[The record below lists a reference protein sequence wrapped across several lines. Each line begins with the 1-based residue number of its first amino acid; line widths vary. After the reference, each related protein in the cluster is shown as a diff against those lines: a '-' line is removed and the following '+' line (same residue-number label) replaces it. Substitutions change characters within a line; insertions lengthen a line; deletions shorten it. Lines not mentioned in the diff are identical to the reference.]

1 MSMVIFS
8 VHLGIVLFSMAGPL
22 LLLVSTFQ
30 VEGSFSLDPWRN
42 VLGDLGRWK
51 ALLVNTGIAFSSA
64 ALICIP
70 MGAVV
75 AFLLFRT
82 DIGARRMG
90 LPLVSF
96 AAALPLYVVNASLLA
111 VLGLKTL
118 QGSALAVGGIHA
130 LAQLPAVVFLMGLSY
145 QLVSKDLEELA
156 SIDGA
161 GPIKI
166 FLRVILPGAMGGVI
180 LSFVWILWW
189 LTMDYSVS
197 DVLLVRTFPEELY
210 TQFALNGRPAEPTLV
225 SLPQMLVFA
234 AVLWSSKG
242 AFLKTEI
249 KAEPLHR
256 PSLFRLGAWN
266 FPGALALMALLL
278 CMALLPVVLLLS
290 QMGPIGTLPHFARVF
305 APEIWTSLWT
315 SFAAGLLCA
324 GLAPGLAWYLV
335 RRPRW
340 RLFLAAYVILMLSF
354 PAPLLGMGLI
364 NLFNHEGLLGLVYDS
379 PIMLLLAYTIRFL
392 PLGVLLLT
400 STLRSL
406 PAEIEMMARADGCGD
421 LDVLRH
427 IVFPLSAR
435 PMLTA
440 LFLTVILSL
449 GELPCSLLV
458 TPPGYATV
466 ASRFFSMIHYG
477 LYRDAAAL
485 CLLSILCLLLP
496 WAGLMVLLRKRL
508 RERQHALLFVL
519 LAFCTFGCDPKKG
532 REVVVYTALD
542 ESFSEPIFKEFTA
555 RTGIKVLA
563 QFDTESTKT
572 VGLANKIRAER
583 SRPRCDVFWN
593 NEILNTLS
601 LKAEGLLSPSDP
613 AQAKNYPSQYK
624 DPEAYWY
631 GFAARAR
638 VLLVNKELVPEES
651 FPKSIRDLADP
662 RWKGK
667 TGIAKPLFG
676 TTASHA
682 ACLFTAWAEEAFV
695 QYLEALKKNAI
706 QIQGGNKNCALA
718 VGNGEAAFALTD
730 TDDAMEE
737 IEAKKPVRMVYPDS
751 TPDGM
756 GTLFLPN
763 TLAVVKGAPHP
774 REALELMDFLLCA
787 ETEEKLASGPS
798 AQIPLNLSARP
809 NSRVK
814 GPKELKPMSVD
825 FKNAASAFGKARELV
840 EKHLLE

>member
-1 MSMVIFS
+1 MRLTQPSNRMALVGKSMSMVIFS

-130 LAQLPAVVFLMGLSY
+130 LAQLPVVVFLMGISY

-427 IVFPLSAR
+427 IVFPLCAR

-485 CLLSILCLLLP
+485 CLLSILCLHHYGMKPFLHLSVGEPDRFDQVIDRRARPEAGHVGADFPSRAADGVAAHAGEFLASIHFLPANRVALGQDIRGHLLQFGFGERHLAFVNAAGARQGQDKIRLAATAFARGAE
-496 WAGLMVLLRKRL
+496 AGLGHGLGQTRFRQSPGQNGTGSSDAQQGTP
-508 RERQHALLFVL
+508 ERQDLR
-519 LAFCTFGCDPKKG
+519 FGG
-532 REVVVYTALD
+532 
-542 ESFSEPIFKEFTA
+542 
-555 RTGIKVLA
+555 
-563 QFDTESTKT
+563 
-572 VGLANKIRAER
+572 
-583 SRPRCDVFWN
+583 
-593 NEILNTLS
+593 
-601 LKAEGLLSPSDP
+601 
-613 AQAKNYPSQYK
+613 
-624 DPEAYWY
+624 
-631 GFAARAR
+631 GFA
-638 VLLVNKELVPEES
+638 
-651 FPKSIRDLADP
+651 
-662 RWKGK
+662 
-667 TGIAKPLFG
+667 
-676 TTASHA
+676 
-682 ACLFTAWAEEAFV
+682 
-695 QYLEALKKNAI
+695 
-706 QIQGGNKNCALA
+706 
-718 VGNGEAAFALTD
+718 
-730 TDDAMEE
+730 
-737 IEAKKPVRMVYPDS
+737 
-751 TPDGM
+751 
-756 GTLFLPN
+756 
-763 TLAVVKGAPHP
+763 
-774 REALELMDFLLCA
+774 
-787 ETEEKLASGPS
+787 
-798 AQIPLNLSARP
+798 
-809 NSRVK
+809 
-814 GPKELKPMSVD
+814 
-825 FKNAASAFGKARELV
+825 
-840 EKHLLE
+840 